1 MARASVVSL
10 VDLEE
15 LVVRTCN
22 EYVERWKTEGKRYIN
37 VQSFEQMYAE
47 GNITRIER
55 ESTLVEKLKMLS
67 GENSAIP
74 PAIPL
79 LPPPILRRLA
89 ICLTR
94 TLEIQVNQD
103 HYEYWAWSAEVFRA
117 FEASSHILKTL
128 KEHLHL
134 LFHICLAKLG
144 YVPLTHEAEVLNRV
158 VDIVVDRHVKHVI
171 DRKFVIG
178 IPIAASAFEVL
189 LKTYINLYGSEEGKR
204 ELAKLEEKSRAVL
217 GKTLGVFEEKVLPY
231 TPQDLQNGIRELNK
245 IVESI
250 WNTYGEGWRRILTN
264 WRNRFMHGAETWAPR
279 AFAVYTNY
287 ICLILWH
294 ILPQE
299 EYESKKKELLETIK
313 WRIEDFWSFYPP

>member
-67 GENSAIP
+67 RENPAIP

-89 ICLTR
+89 IYLTR

-144 YVPLTHEAEVLNRV
+144 YAPLTHEAEALNRV
-158 VDIVVDRHVKHVI
+158 VDIVVNRHVK
-171 DRKFVIG
+171 
-178 IPIAASAFEVL
+178 
-189 LKTYINLYGSEEGKR
+189 
-204 ELAKLEEKSRAVL
+204 
-217 GKTLGVFEEKVLPY
+217 
-231 TPQDLQNGIRELNK
+231 LN
-245 IVESI
+245 
-250 WNTYGEGWRRILTN
+250 
-264 WRNRFMHGAETWAPR
+264 
-279 AFAVYTNY
+279 
-287 ICLILWH
+287 
-294 ILPQE
+294 
-299 EYESKKKELLETIK
+299 
-313 WRIEDFWSFYPP
+313 